1 MLLLPYI
8 SHTRVRSTNTTIYK
22 PAFQIIV
29 VSITY
34 PLNNAILTVDKVDL
48 HYNTPPSLLSVS
60 IVVVKQLRSGPQF
73 QSKPVIVSDTL
84 P

>member
-48 HYNTPPSLLSVS
+48 HYNTPSSLLSVS
-60 IVVVKQLRSGPQF
+60 IVVGGAVAVGS
-73 QSKPVIVSDTL
+73 SVSVYTCHCL
-84 P
+84 